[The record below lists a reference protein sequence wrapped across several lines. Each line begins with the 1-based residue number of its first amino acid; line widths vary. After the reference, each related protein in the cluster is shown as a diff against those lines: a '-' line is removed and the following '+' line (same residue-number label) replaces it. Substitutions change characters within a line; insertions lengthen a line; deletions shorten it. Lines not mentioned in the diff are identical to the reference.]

1 MRFFEQQRIDAAG
14 IKAVQLEKIVLFLA
28 FWKALGFL
36 DFNFFSLITTTV
48 SLAILYVGFRGAVTR
63 NERMLRFFYSIS
75 LFCMFLMAFFMFF
88 GTMSDQSEHVA
99 QPQMVNMPDIQTN
112 NSSSAPSPPIA
123 QRVSGDEDNSNSTQL
138 IDLNSAAPNNV
149 STSILIV
156 QSQVH
161 TSITAGFFILL
172 FVISLIFLILKFSA
186 IILACQIVRL
196 LRVEQARNLAH
207 PVSKRLDDTLPVYIP
222 IQVQPNAAF
231 NYTPMYNNA
240 NTSQQFVQPQFVP
253 PQFVPNAYPVYYV
266 NPTIPPQQQH
276 VQF

>member
-14 IKAVQLEKIVLFLA
+14 IKAVQLEKIILFLA

-88 GTMSDQSEHVA
+88 GTMSAQSE
-99 QPQMVNMPDIQTN
+99 QPQMVNMPNIQSN
-112 NSSSAPSPPIA
+112 NSSTAPIA
-123 QRVSGDEDNSNSTQL
+123 ERVISGDDDNSNSTQM
-138 IDLNSAAPNNV
+138 IDVNSAAPNNA
-149 STSILIV
+149 SLTPTLII

-172 FVISLIFLILKFSA
+172 FIISLVFLILKFSA

>member
-28 FWKALGFL
+28 FWQALGFL
-36 DFNFFSLITTTV
+36 AFNFFSLITTTV

-88 GTMSDQSEHVA
+88 GTMSAQSE
-99 QPQMVNMPDIQTN
+99 QPQMVNMPNIQSN
-112 NSSSAPSPPIA
+112 NSSTAPIA
-123 QRVSGDEDNSNSTQL
+123 ERVISGDDDNSNSTQML
-138 IDLNSAAPNNV
+138 DVNSAAPNNA
-149 STSILIV
+149 SLTPTSII

-172 FVISLIFLILKFSA
+172 FIISLVFLILKFSA

>member
-14 IKAVQLEKIVLFLA
+14 IKAVQLEKIILFLA

-88 GTMSDQSEHVA
+88 GTMSAQSE
-99 QPQMVNMPDIQTN
+99 QPQMVNMPNIQSN
-112 NSSSAPSPPIA
+112 NSSTAPIA
-123 QRVSGDEDNSNSTQL
+123 ERVISGDDDNSNSTQML
-138 IDLNSAAPNNV
+138 DVNSAAPNNA
-149 STSILIV
+149 SLTPTSII

-172 FVISLIFLILKFSA
+172 FVISLVFLILKFSA

>member
-14 IKAVQLEKIVLFLA
+14 IKAVQLEKIILFLA

-88 GTMSDQSEHVA
+88 GTMSAQSE
-99 QPQMVNMPDIQTN
+99 QPQMVNMPNIQSN
-112 NSSSAPSPPIA
+112 NSSTAPIA
-123 QRVSGDEDNSNSTQL
+123 ERVISGDDDNSNSTQM
-138 IDLNSAAPNNV
+138 IDVNSAAPNNA
-149 STSILIV
+149 SLTPTLII

-172 FVISLIFLILKFSA
+172 FVISLVFLILKFSA

>member
-14 IKAVQLEKIVLFLA
+14 IKAVQLEKIIIFLA
-28 FWKALGFL
+28 FWKALGYL
-36 DFNFFSLITTTV
+36 DLNFFSIITTTV

-63 NERMLRFFYSIS
+63 NERLLRFFYSIS

-88 GTMSDQSEHVA
+88 GTMSVQPEQQQPPQFANGNISDTQTVA
-99 QPQMVNMPDIQTN
+99 QRIISD
-112 NSSSAPSPPIA
+112 
-123 QRVSGDEDNSNSTQL
+123 DEDNSTSTL
-138 IDLNSAAPNNV
+138 IDLNSAAPNNA
-149 STSILIV
+149 STSVVIV

-161 TSITAGFFILL
+161 TSITAGFFILC
-172 FVISLIFLILKFSA
+172 FVVSLVFLILKFSA

-207 PVSKRLDDTLPVYIP
+207 PVSRKLDDTLPVYIP

-231 NYTPMYNNA
+231 NYAPMYNHA
-240 NTSQQFVQPQFVP
+240 NTSQQYVQPHFG
-253 PQFVPNAYPVYYV
+253 PNAYPVYYV
-266 NPTIPPQQQH
+266 NPNIPPQQH

>member
-196 LRVEQARNLAH
+196 LRVAQARNLAH
-207 PVSKRLDDTLPVYIP
+207 PVSKRFDDTLPVYIP
-222 IQVQPNAAF
+222 IQVQPNAPF

-240 NTSQQFVQPQFVP
+240 NTTQQFVQPQFVP
-253 PQFVPNAYPVYYV
+253 SAYPVYYV

>member
-112 NSSSAPSPPIA
+112 NSSSAPTPPIAPIA
-123 QRVSGDEDNSNSTQL
+123 QRVISGDEDNSNSTQL

-196 LRVEQARNLAH
+196 LRVAQARNLAH

-222 IQVQPNAAF
+222 IQVQPNAPF

-240 NTSQQFVQPQFVP
+240 NTTQQFVQPQFVP
-253 PQFVPNAYPVYYV
+253 SAYPVYYV

>member
-14 IKAVQLEKIVLFLA
+14 IKAVQLEKIILFLA

-88 GTMSDQSEHVA
+88 GTMSAQSE
-99 QPQMVNMPDIQTN
+99 QPQMVNMPNIQSN
-112 NSSSAPSPPIA
+112 NSSTAPIA
-123 QRVSGDEDNSNSTQL
+123 ERVISGDDDNSNSTQM
-138 IDLNSAAPNNV
+138 IDVNSAAPNNA
-149 STSILIV
+149 SLTPTSII

-172 FVISLIFLILKFSA
+172 FVISLVFLILKFSA

>member
-14 IKAVQLEKIVLFLA
+14 IKAVQLEKIILFLA

-88 GTMSDQSEHVA
+88 GTMSAQSE
-99 QPQMVNMPDIQTN
+99 QPQMVNMPNIQS
-112 NSSSAPSPPIA
+112 NSSSTAPIA
-123 QRVSGDEDNSNSTQL
+123 ERVISGDDDNSNSTQM
-138 IDLNSAAPNNV
+138 IDVNSAAPNNA
-149 STSILIV
+149 SLTPTLII

-172 FVISLIFLILKFSA
+172 FVISLVFLILKFSA